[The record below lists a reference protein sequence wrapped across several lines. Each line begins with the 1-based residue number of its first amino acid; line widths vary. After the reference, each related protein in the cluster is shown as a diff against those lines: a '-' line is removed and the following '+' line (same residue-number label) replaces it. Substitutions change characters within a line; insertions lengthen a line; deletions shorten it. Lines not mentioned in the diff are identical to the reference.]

1 MFLLELQA
9 LEVGKKVNSWS
20 LRDLLPLTFWES
32 RSWGSGEGT
41 THISQRLFVPSA
53 LRLEQHMPFLFFSEY
68 P

>member
-9 LEVGKKVNSWS
+9 LEVVNSWS
-20 LRDLLPLTFWES
+20 LRDLLSLTFWES

-41 THISQRLFVPSA
+41 THFPKAICAQCPEAGKVYA
-53 LRLEQHMPFLFFSEY
+53 FLVSFSEY